1 MNFLDENGLR
11 RLWAQIILKLNS
23 KVPDGGTTGQ
33 ILKKT
38 ETGTEW
44 ADDKSAYTAA
54 QEGGYTGAEAEFNA
68 ALASTPGHIAD
79 SDIHVTNEEKTAWS
93 AKQDALIGTQGQVV
107 GFNESGNA
115 VAQDAN
121 YAPASHVDDGVKHIT
136 ADERNKWNDKSA
148 LNLTDGINSIMTSR
162 YGIGINPAVNG
173 AGYAVARGAT
183 ATVTIRGCTREVS
196 PSALEAMFDGKSNT
210 FIRFQTPDSYFSGGC
225 RWTDAKEYKAGD
237 IVIYY
242 NSGRYHK
249 YFQALANNTGVTPE
263 GNPDTWEDISVSSS
277 YSTNA
282 SVRFDDT
289 DIVLEVSLPFSVQY
303 ENGCNLYWRSAAQ
316 KAGYVKIES
325 FGEGNNAWS
334 VEEEDNNPKYIG
346 SYYFKV
352 GGTGAKYKLR
362 FTFRA
367 LNNTTTWTALAQ
379 IAITGVNVGG
389 IEGVLVNRGGST
401 MYGPLLLSG
410 NPTSNLQA
418 APKQYVDA
426 AKTDLSEAIAAV
438 SSEIDLHEKDTSIHL
453 PSTTEADNGK
463 FLRVVDGV
471 WTAVEIPNANGGSF

>member
-1 MNFLDENGLR
+1 MSVQSEIDR
-11 RLWAQIILKLNS
+11 INS
-23 KVPDGGTTGQ
+23 NVQSSLSAISDTGVEVPEGANSDN
-33 ILKKT
+33 LP
-38 ETGTEW
+38 
-44 ADDKSAYTAA
+44 AA
-54 QEGGYTGAEAEFNA
+54 VA
-68 ALASTPGHIAD
+68 AMA
-79 SDIHVTNEEKTAWS
+79 NE
-93 AKQDALIGTQGQVV
+93 KQDKLSGKKGQVV
-107 GFNESGNA
+107 GFDSTGAA

-148 LNLTDGINSIMTSR
+148 LNLTDGFNSIMTSSS
-162 YGIGINPAVNG
+162 GIGINPAVNG

-196 PSALEAMFDGKSNT
+196 PSALEALFDGKVNT
-210 FIRFQTPDSYFSGGC
+210 FIRFQTPYSYFSGGC
-225 RWTDAKEYKAGD
+225 KWTDAEEYKAGD
-237 IVIYY
+237 IVLYY
-242 NSGRYHK
+242 KSGSYHK
-249 YFQALANNTGVTPE
+249 YFQALVDNTGVTPE
-263 GNPDTWEDISVSSS
+263 GNPETWEDISVSSE

-289 DIVLEVSLPFSVQY
+289 DIVLEVSLPFNVQY
-303 ENGCNLYWRSAAQ
+303 ENGCNLYWRAAAQ
-316 KAGYVKIES
+316 KTGYVKIES

-334 VEEEDNNPKYIG
+334 VEAEDNNPKVIS

-352 GGTGAKYKLR
+352 GGTGRKTKLR

-426 AKTDLSEAIAAV
+426 AKTDLSEEIAAV
-438 SSEIDLHEKDTSIHL
+438 ALETDLHGKDMSIHL
-453 PSTTEADNGK
+453 PTTTKEDNGK